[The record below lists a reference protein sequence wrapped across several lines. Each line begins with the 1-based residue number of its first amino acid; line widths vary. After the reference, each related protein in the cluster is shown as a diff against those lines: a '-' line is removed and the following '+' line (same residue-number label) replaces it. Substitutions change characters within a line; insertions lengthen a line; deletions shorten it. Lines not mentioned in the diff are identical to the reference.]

1 MRVFKDLLVCVLVA
15 GVVLPAVAQNQAPP
29 KEQPTKPPPATDAL
43 EFLGSYSAPNAIM
56 ATETGHTSAHP
67 PSPSTERRL
76 RQIEAGSTILPPW
89 PMDFLWPSK
98 SLQAEC
104 GVAGGAEAG
113 SLVREIQQAESA
125 FHESRFGKAAAIF
138 NEILKAQSTC
148 APAQWN
154 RAVARAYA
162 GFPSALTDLLS
173 TLSNAPQAASGH
185 LLLGLQRI
193 AGGDADE
200 ARKDLL
206 PLGDEKVSGL
216 PERDWAW
223 GRALLAWSSGA
234 PAEARQWL
242 SRLLVSESE
251 TPAVW
256 FAMGGIAL
264 EEAREN
270 SRRLDELAPESTWNR
285 KLESDA
291 LAVRYP
297 SLAQRVMAK
306 GATSNSADARAI
318 PPPSA
323 ATEANAKASSAE
335 ENSRGETENPEAM
348 LQKLMASPDSPE
360 VFYLRARAALRLSQ
374 SAYARAALSPT
385 YNAQLRALRA
395 LAAEQEHDETAAI
408 REYRVGLAENPDSAL
423 LHAGLG
429 HLYRARS
436 DLELARD
443 ELSAASRL
451 DPTDPVVAFELGD
464 VYLRLAQPDRALELL
479 NRALELDAG
488 LLLARWSRGKTYL
501 ALGDTERALADL
513 EAAAPVDTTGDLQF
527 QLARLYQKLGR
538 PDLAQQAQK
547 RSEEQRKTQ
556 GGRQQ

>member
-1 MRVFKDLLVCVLVA
+1 
-15 GVVLPAVAQNQAPP
+15 
-29 KEQPTKPPPATDAL
+29 
-43 EFLGSYSAPNAIM
+43 
-56 ATETGHTSAHP
+56 
-67 PSPSTERRL
+67 
-76 RQIEAGSTILPPW
+76 
-89 PMDFLWPSK
+89 MDFLWPAK

-104 GVAGGAEAG
+104 SAAGAK
-113 SLVREIQQAESA
+113 SLVREAQQAESA
-125 FHESRFGKAAAIF
+125 LNESRFGKAAALF
-138 NEILKAQSTC
+138 NEILKERSTC
-148 APAQWN
+148 MLAKWN

-173 TLSNAPQAASGH
+173 LLSNAPQAPSAH
-185 LLLGLQRI
+185 LLLGLERI
-193 AGGDADE
+193 AGGDVDE
-200 ARKDLL
+200 ARRELL
-206 PLGDEKVSGL
+206 PLLHEKASGL

-242 SRLLVSESE
+242 SHLLVLESK

-256 FAMGGIAL
+256 FAMGGVAL
-264 EEAREN
+264 EEARQN
-270 SRRLDELAPESTWNR
+270 SRRLEELAPESIWNR
-285 KLESDA
+285 KLESEA

-306 GATSNSADARAI
+306 GASLTSGGGGTV
-318 PPPSA
+318 PPASA
-323 ATEANAKASSAE
+323 ATQANAKASSAD
-335 ENSRGETENPEAM
+335 ENPPGETGNPEAV
-348 LQKLMASPDSPE
+348 LQRLVASPDSPE

-385 YNAQLRALRA
+385 YSAQLRALRA
-395 LAAEQEHDETAAI
+395 LAAEQEHDEAAAI
-408 REYRVGLAENPDSAL
+408 REYRVGLAENPRSAL

-436 DLELARD
+436 DLQLACD

-451 DPTDPVVAFELGD
+451 DPSDPVVAFELGD
-464 VYLRLAQPDRALELL
+464 VYLRLAQPNRALELL

-488 LLLARWSRGKTYL
+488 LLLARWSRGKAYL
-501 ALGDTERALADL
+501 ALGDAKRALADL
-513 EAAAPVDTTGDLQF
+513 EAAAPGDTTGDLQF

-547 RSEEQRKTQ
+547 RSEEQRKTKEGQ
-556 GGRQQ
+556 R

>member
-1 MRVFKDLLVCVLVA
+1 
-15 GVVLPAVAQNQAPP
+15 
-29 KEQPTKPPPATDAL
+29 
-43 EFLGSYSAPNAIM
+43 
-56 ATETGHTSAHP
+56 
-67 PSPSTERRL
+67 
-76 RQIEAGSTILPPW
+76 
-89 PMDFLWPSK
+89 MDFLWPAK

-104 GVAGGAEAG
+104 SAAGAAEAG
-113 SLVREIQQAESA
+113 SLFREVQQAESA
-125 FHESRFGKAAAIF
+125 FNESRFGKAAAIF

-173 TLSNAPQAASGH
+173 TLSNAPQAASGR
-185 LLLGLQRI
+185 LFLGLQRL

-206 PLGDEKVSGL
+206 PLVHEKVSGL

-234 PAEARQWL
+234 PAEAREWL

-256 FAMGGIAL
+256 FAMGGVAL

-270 SRRLDELAPESTWNR
+270 SRRLDELAPESIWNR
-285 KLESDA
+285 KLESEA

-306 GATSNSADARAI
+306 GATSADAGTI

-323 ATEANAKASSAE
+323 AMEANAKASSAE
-335 ENSRGETENPEAM
+335 ENIRGGAENPEAA

-395 LAAEQEHDETAAI
+395 LAAEQEHDEAAAI
-408 REYRVGLAENPDSAL
+408 REYRVGLGENPDSAL

-436 DLELARD
+436 DLELARV

-488 LLLARWSRGKTYL
+488 LLLARWSRGKAYL

-547 RSEEQRKTQ
+547 RSEEQRKTNE
-556 GGRQQ
+556 GRQ

>member
-1 MRVFKDLLVCVLVA
+1 MRGLKDLLVCVLVA
-15 GVVLPAVAQNQAPP
+15 GAVLPAVAQKQAPP

-56 ATETGHTSAHP
+56 ATETGHTSARP
-67 PSPSTERRL
+67 PSPSADRRL
-76 RQIEAGSTILPPW
+76 RQIVAGSTILPPW
-89 PMDFLWPSK
+89 PRDFLWPAK

-104 GVAGGAEAG
+104 SAAGTAEAG
-113 SLVREIQQAESA
+113 SLVREVQQAESA
-125 FHESRFGKAAAIF
+125 FNESRFGRAAAIF
-138 NEILKAQSTC
+138 NKILKAQSTC

-162 GFPSALTDLLS
+162 GFPSALADLLS
-173 TLSNAPQAASGH
+173 TLSHAPQAASGH

-200 ARKDLL
+200 ARKELL
-206 PLGDEKVSGL
+206 PLVHEKASGL
-216 PERDWAW
+216 PERDSTW

-256 FAMGGIAL
+256 FAMGGVAL

-270 SRRLDELAPESTWNR
+270 SRRLEELAPESIWNR
-285 KLESDA
+285 KLESEA

-306 GATSNSADARAI
+306 GPSSTSSNAGTALPASSATQ
-318 PPPSA
+318 
-323 ATEANAKASSAE
+323 TNAKAVNAG
-335 ENSRGETENPEAM
+335 ENTPAETENPEEA
-348 LQKLMASPDSPE
+348 LQKLAAAPDSPE
-360 VFYLRARAALRLSQ
+360 VFYRRARAALELSK

-395 LAAEQEHDETAAI
+395 LAAEQEHDEAAAI
-408 REYRVGLAENPDSAL
+408 REYRVGLGENPDSAL

-436 DLELARD
+436 DLELARV

-488 LLLARWSRGKTYL
+488 LLLARWSRGKAYL

-547 RSEEQRKTQ
+547 RSEEQRKKKE
-556 GGRQQ
+556 GRQ

>member
-1 MRVFKDLLVCVLVA
+1 MRVLKDLLVCVLVA
-15 GVVLPAVAQNQAPP
+15 GAVLPAVAQNQASP
-29 KEQPTKPPPATDAL
+29 KEQQTKPPAAADAL

-67 PSPSTERRL
+67 PSPSTDRRL

-89 PMDFLWPSK
+89 PMDFLWPAK

-104 GVAGGAEAG
+104 SAAGAAEG
-113 SLVREIQQAESA
+113 ESLVREVQQAESA
-125 FHESRFGKAAAIF
+125 LNESRFGKAAAIF
-138 NEILKAQSTC
+138 NEILKERSTC
-148 APAQWN
+148 TLAEWN

-173 TLSNAPQAASGH
+173 TLSNAPEAASGH
-185 LLLGLQRI
+185 LLLGLERI

-200 ARKDLL
+200 ARRELL
-206 PLGDEKVSGL
+206 PLLHEKAPGL
-216 PERDWAW
+216 PERDWVW
-223 GRALLAWSSGA
+223 GRAVLAWSSGA

-242 SRLLVSESE
+242 SRLLVLESE

-256 FAMGGIAL
+256 FAMGGVAL

-270 SRRLDELAPESTWNR
+270 SRRLGELAPESIWNR
-285 KLESDA
+285 KLESEA

-306 GATSNSADARAI
+306 GATSTSGDAGTV
-318 PPPSA
+318 PPASA
-323 ATEANAKASSAE
+323 ATQANAKASSAD
-335 ENSRGETENPEAM
+335 ENIPGETENPEVA
-348 LQKLMASPDSPE
+348 LQKLTAFPDSPE

-395 LAAEQEHDETAAI
+395 LAAEQEHDEAAAI
-408 REYRVGLAENPDSAL
+408 GEYRVGLAENPRSAL

-436 DLELARD
+436 DLELARV
-443 ELSAASRL
+443 ELSEASRL
-451 DPTDPVVAFELGD
+451 DPSDPVVAFELGD
-464 VYLRLAQPDRALELL
+464 VYLRLTQPNRALELL

-488 LLLARWSRGKTYL
+488 LLLARWSRGKAYL
-501 ALGDTERALADL
+501 ALGDTERARADL

-547 RSEEQRKTQ
+547 HSEEQRKTKE
-556 GGRQQ
+556 GRQ

>member
-1 MRVFKDLLVCVLVA
+1 MRVLRDLLVCALVA
-15 GVVLPAVAQNQAPP
+15 GATLPAVAQNQAPP
-29 KEQPTKPPPATDAL
+29 KEQPAKPPAATDAL

-67 PSPSTERRL
+67 PSPSTDRRL
-76 RQIEAGSTILPPW
+76 RQIVAGSTILPPW
-89 PMDFLWPSK
+89 PMDFLWPAK

-104 GVAGGAEAG
+104 SVAGATEAA
-113 SLVREIQQAESA
+113 SLVHEVQQAESA
-125 FHESRFGKAAAIF
+125 LNESRFGKAVAIL
-138 NEILKAQSTC
+138 NEILKGQSSC

-154 RAVARAYA
+154 RAVAQAYA
-162 GFPSALTDLLS
+162 GFPSAPTDLLS
-173 TLSNAPQAASGH
+173 TLSNAPEAASGH
-185 LLLGLQRI
+185 LLLGLERV
-193 AGGDADE
+193 ANGEAEE
-200 ARKDLL
+200 ARKELL
-206 PLGDEKVSGL
+206 PLVQEKASGL
-216 PERDWAW
+216 QERDWTW

-256 FAMGGIAL
+256 FAMGGVAL

-270 SRRLDELAPESTWNR
+270 SRRLEELAPDSIWNR
-285 KLESDA
+285 KLESEA

-297 SLAQRVMAK
+297 SLAQRVMAT
-306 GATSNSADARAI
+306 GTTSTSGNAGNLPPASNSNQTI
-318 PPPSA
+318 
-323 ATEANAKASSAE
+323 AKASSAG
-335 ENSRGETENPEAM
+335 ENIPAETENPEQV
-348 LQKLMASPDSPE
+348 LQRLAASPDSPE
-360 VFYLRARAALRLSQ
+360 NFYLRARAALELSK
-374 SAYARAALSPT
+374 SAYARAARSPS

-395 LAAEQEHDETAAI
+395 LAAEQEHDEAAAI
-408 REYRVGLAENPDSAL
+408 REYRVGLAENPSSAL

-451 DPTDPVVAFELGD
+451 DPMDPVVAFELGD

-479 NRALELDAG
+479 DRALELDAG
-488 LLLARWSRGKTYL
+488 LLLARWSRGKAYL

-527 QLARLYQKLGR
+527 QLARLYQKLGLL
-538 PDLAQQAQK
+538 DLAQQAQK
-547 RSEEQRKTQ
+547 RSEEQRKVQ
-556 GGRQQ
+556 EGRQ